1 MPTVP
6 LVSQASI
13 APQMSGV
20 PLTQAG
26 NAQPALANIASAIG
40 GAGDVLAGIAQHE
53 QDKADAA
60 QANQARIDLANQEAS
75 LFDPSNANGVYSY
88 KGNNALQA
96 PGAVRQ
102 QLDSFYQSYRN
113 NLGSA
118 KQQLQFDQLY
128 ANHRM
133 QVMDR
138 TNSYALGQN
147 NEYQNQAYEGA
158 VGSALSS
165 ATTKATAGD
174 TNGANLATA
183 DGVRAIQQH
192 ATAQGWPDEYTTS
205 TIDKFN
211 KTVAAATDSAY
222 KANTEVYI
230 TQNPQQALSDL
241 GARLGVGR
249 YSSANVGILQD
260 ASLPRGVRNN
270 NPGNIEQSDIQWDG
284 KVNSADPRFES
295 FSTPEAGIR
304 ATALNAITK
313 QQNGAKSVQDI
324 ISQWSPAKE
333 NGAANTA
340 AYIAN
345 VSKSMGVNPTDQINL
360 TDPQQL
366 TSFTNAIIS
375 HENSGYSYS
384 PTQVAT
390 GVNAALGNGKVPD
403 SHPPVS
409 MAGGGMVVPDSSATH
424 GPAPDESI
432 GGTTQTADGSK
443 PSNSAPVGQLGKSGN
458 FTVDQL
464 KPADVVAMYNRAREE
479 VNKGQVESRAIV
491 QQRVSDDTATFKSG
505 QTVDQ
510 PLTMGDF
517 TRAYGDV
524 QGMYRYGAYQAD
536 QQYAHA
542 VQKVNTLPA
551 SQQADFLAANE
562 PQAGTEN
569 FAVKQSNYQALATA
583 INDVNQ
589 KRNTDPMGW
598 ARASGVA
605 GVQDLDTSSPD
616 KLAASIAGRVGAAN
630 TLSQTYLT
638 PYTLLSKNENAAL
651 SASVNGMSSRNKAS
665 FLGSLSTSLDPD
677 NYRLVVGDL
686 QKDSPTTAI
695 AGQIMGAG
703 RAATIQP
710 DGVFHSAVSMDAPTI
725 AQTMLDGES
734 LLHPNKADKD
744 ENGPTKFAMPSD
756 GGSSGLRA
764 TWGSVVGDA
773 FRGDP
778 ETEVQSYQAYRAMYA
793 GLAAKK
799 GISDGTYDDG
809 IAQQAARAAI
819 GNIDTWN
826 GHQVIPPYGMDYNTF
841 KGAAAEQWDKIKAN
855 VPGAGDNSVD
865 AYNLDPAG
873 GNTYF
878 LSNGTSPLKDK
889 SGRPVTIQIDPNFK
903 PAPKGPGFLS
913 RAASVTGKAVGAAG
927 ASVQNAVDNIPLV
940 NTGYTDE

>member
-6 LVSQASI
+6 RISQASI
-13 APQMSGV
+13 APQSGGV
-20 PLTQAG
+20 PQTQG
-26 NAQPALANIASAIG
+26 FNVQPALNNVGSAIG
-40 GAGDVLAGIAQHE
+40 GVGDAVAGIFQHE

-75 LFDPSNANGVYSY
+75 LFDPNNANGVYGY
-88 KGNNALQA
+88 KGSNALQA

-102 QLDSFYQSYRN
+102 QLDQFYQDYRGK
-113 NLGSA
+113 LTSA

-128 ANHRM
+128 ANHRL

-138 TNSYALGQN
+138 TNSYALREN
-147 NEYQNQAYEGA
+147 DDYQKQAYEGA

-174 TNGANLATA
+174 INGANLAAA
-183 DGVRAIQQH
+183 DGVRSIQQYGAAH
-192 ATAQGWPDEYTTS
+192 GWPDEYTTS
-205 TIDKFN
+205 TVDKFN
-211 KTVAAATDSAY
+211 KSVMAATDAAY
-222 KANTEVYI
+222 KANTEAYI
-230 TQNPQQALSDL
+230 IQNPEQALNDL

-249 YSSANVGILQD
+249 YSSANAGLLQD
-260 ASLPRGVRNN
+260 PSLPRGVRNN
-270 NPGNIEQSDIQWDG
+270 NPGNIEQSGIQWEG
-284 KVNSADPRFES
+284 KVNSDDPRFES
-295 FSTPEAGIR
+295 FSSPEAGIR
-304 ATALNAITK
+304 ATALNAISK
-313 QQNGAKSVQDI
+313 QDNGAKSVQDI
-324 ISQWSPAKE
+324 VSQWSPAKE

-340 AYIAN
+340 AYIGA
-345 VSKSMGVNPTDQINL
+345 VAQSMGVSPTQPINL
-360 TDPQQL
+360 RDPQQL
-366 TSFTNAIIS
+366 TAFTNAIIA
-375 HENSGYSYS
+375 HENNGYAYS
-384 PTQVAT
+384 PDQVAT
-390 GVNAALGNGKVPD
+390 GVNAALGQGKVPA

-409 MAGGGMVVPDSSATH
+409 MAGGGMVVPDAGGMH
-424 GPAPDESI
+424 GPSPDESV
-432 GGTTQTADGSK
+432 GGVAGQDG
-443 PSNSAPVGQLGKSGN
+443 SAPVGQLGKSGN
-458 FTVDQL
+458 FTIDQL

-505 QTVDQ
+505 QTVDS
-510 PLTMGDF
+510 PLTIGDF

-536 QQYAHA
+536 MQYANA

-551 SQQADFLAANE
+551 SQQADFLAANQ
-562 PQAGTEN
+562 PQAGVEN
-569 FAVKQSNYQALATA
+569 FGVKQSNYDALVKAVT
-583 INDVNQ
+583 DVNQ

-605 GVQDLDTSSPD
+605 GVKDLDMSNPQA
-616 KLAASIAGRVGAAN
+616 LASSIANRVGAAN

-725 AQTMLDGES
+725 AQTMLDGEA

-744 ENGPTKFAMPSD
+744 ENGPTKFAMPTD

-764 TWGSVVGDA
+764 TWGAVVGDA
-773 FRGDP
+773 FRGNPDA
-778 ETEVQSYQAYRAMYA
+778 EVQSYQAYRAMYA

-799 GISDGTYDDG
+799 GVSDGTYDDG

-826 GHQVIPPYGMDYNTF
+826 GHQVIPPYGMDYGAF
-841 KGAAAEQWDKIKAN
+841 KTAAAAQWDKVKAN
-855 VPGAGDNSVD
+855 VPGAGDNAVD

-873 GNTYF
+873 NNTYF
-878 LSNGTSPLKDK
+878 MSNGTSPLLDK
-889 SGRPVTIQIDPNFK
+889 SGKPVVIKIDPNFK

-913 RAASVTGKAVGAAG
+913 RAAAQAG
-927 ASVQNAVDNIPLV
+927 RAGTAVQNAVDSIPLV